1 MAQPEQTKTVQ
12 VSKICVVSMLD
23 HIPAQHGK
31 ATTNPSLSRIVVD
44 RTARDTIRL
53 TLFNGGGGDDTRLQ
67 VPTDQGGEA
76 IVRLLTQAGADFVV
90 VSCNGDVNLDPRAIA
105 EVAAIGSGK
114 RDWAIQYDLALGDRS
129 GFGYSF
135 ADFVQYRMIDL
146 EPPLPQKAPSI
157 LGNLLLRAD
166 IFVKHAGEIA
176 LLPSATV
183 WHRLMALRLVSLHGA
198 PLELPIIAGW
208 RRHQFGLGRVDSVRH
223 NVARLSAFL
232 DQTLAEAASKREQP
246 GSLLLLLALQDR
258 ICRLLFPNEDV
269 SSRPELPDSA
279 RRAIDRSID
288 VALTDRAVRLGL
300 AADIVDQMSLSS
312 LKGLEYASTDVERRI
327 GASLQYAIEMNAFT
341 GLEVEI
347 EKLNTLAQLLLG
359 EDRNNAEFKASI
371 APNIPLLVS
380 ALSQSKSSSMR
391 DMLIDNLSRLGES
404 MDETSSHGIPEL
416 RIARL
421 PVESR
426 GFSMAMFVKVLRTLN
441 LVPIAIRVRDQLR
454 RLKLVS

>member
-1 MAQPEQTKTVQ
+1 
-12 VSKICVVSMLD
+12 
-23 HIPAQHGK
+23 
-31 ATTNPSLSRIVVD
+31 
-44 RTARDTIRL
+44 
-53 TLFNGGGGDDTRLQ
+53 
-67 VPTDQGGEA
+67 
-76 IVRLLTQAGADFVV
+76 
-90 VSCNGDVNLDPRAIA
+90 
-105 EVAAIGSGK
+105 
-114 RDWAIQYDLALGDRS
+114 
-129 GFGYSF
+129 
-135 ADFVQYRMIDL
+135 
-146 EPPLPQKAPSI
+146 
-157 LGNLLLRAD
+157 
-166 IFVKHAGEIA
+166 
-176 LLPSATV
+176 
-183 WHRLMALRLVSLHGA
+183 MALRLVSLHGA

-279 RRAIDRSID
+279 RQAIDRSMD

-347 EKLNTLAQLLLG
+347 EKLSTLARLLLG
-359 EDRNNAEFKASI
+359 EDRSNAEFKASI

-404 MDETSSHGIPEL
+404 MDEATLHGIPEL

-426 GFSMAMFVKVLRTLN
+426 ALSMAMLIKVLRTLN